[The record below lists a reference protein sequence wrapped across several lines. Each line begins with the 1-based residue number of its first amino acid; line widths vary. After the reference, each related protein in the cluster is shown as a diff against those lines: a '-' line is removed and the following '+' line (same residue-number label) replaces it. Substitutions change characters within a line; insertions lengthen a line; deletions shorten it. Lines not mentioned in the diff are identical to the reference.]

1 MFRIEQNQS
10 TPARA
15 FRLLELIYH
24 ATVRNVRKSHG
35 SAVMGLVMHL
45 IQSIMMVLIFLF
57 VFNLM
62 GRGVAAIRGDILVY
76 IMSGIFMFMTHV
88 KAISAVSG
96 ADGPTSAMMKHAP
109 MNPII
114 SIAAAALAVLYLQI
128 LAALIILFF
137 YDAVFAPITI
147 DEPYQT
153 FGMFLLSWA
162 TGVGIGMIFLSAKP
176 WAPGFIG
183 LFCTLF
189 QRANMIASGKMFVAN
204 TLKPKMLALF
214 DWNPLFHTIDQ
225 GRGFIFLNYTPR
237 YTNYI
242 YPLKV
247 LAVCVLIG
255 LMLEFVTRKY
265 ASASWNT

>member
-1 MFRIEQNQS
+1 MFHTEQSQS
-10 TPARA
+10 GPARA
-15 FRLLELIYH
+15 YRLLELIYH
-24 ATVRNVRKSHG
+24 ATVRNIRKSNG

-45 IQSIMMVLIFLF
+45 VQSIMMVLIFLF
-57 VFNLM
+57 MFDLM
-62 GRGVAAIRGDILVY
+62 GMRAMAIRGDFLLF

-109 MNPII
+109 MNPIV
-114 SIAAAALAVLYLQI
+114 SIAAAALGVLYLQI

-137 YDAVFAPITI
+137 YHAVFTPITI
-147 DEPYQT
+147 DQPFQT

-162 TGVGIGMIFLSAKP
+162 SGVAIGMILLSAKP
-176 WAPGFIG
+176 WAPGLVG
-183 LFCTLF
+183 LLSALF

-204 TLKPKMLALF
+204 SLKPAMLALF
-214 DWNPLFHTIDQ
+214 DWNPLFHSIDQ

-237 YTNYI
+237 NSTVD
-242 YPLKV
+242 YPIKV
-247 LAVCVLIG
+247 IAVCIVIG
-255 LMLEFVTRKY
+255 LMMEFFTRRH

>member
-10 TPARA
+10 APART

-24 ATVRNVRKSHG
+24 ATVRNIRKSHG

-45 IQSIMMVLIFLF
+45 IQSILMVLVFLF
-57 VFNLM
+57 VFSLL
-62 GRGVAAIRGDILVY
+62 GRGAAAIRGDLLIY

-88 KAISAVSG
+88 KAINAVSN

-114 SIAAAALAVLYLQI
+114 SIAAAALGVLYLQI

-137 YDAVFAPITI
+137 YDAVFAPVSI
-147 DEPYQT
+147 EQPYQT

-183 LFCTLF
+183 LVSTLF

-204 TLKPKMLALF
+204 ALPPKSCTCSIGTPCF
-214 DWNPLFHTIDQ
+214 TPLIKGVATF
-225 GRGFIFLNYTPR
+225 F
-237 YTNYI
+237 
-242 YPLKV
+242 
-247 LAVCVLIG
+247 
-255 LMLEFVTRKY
+255 
-265 ASASWNT
+265 